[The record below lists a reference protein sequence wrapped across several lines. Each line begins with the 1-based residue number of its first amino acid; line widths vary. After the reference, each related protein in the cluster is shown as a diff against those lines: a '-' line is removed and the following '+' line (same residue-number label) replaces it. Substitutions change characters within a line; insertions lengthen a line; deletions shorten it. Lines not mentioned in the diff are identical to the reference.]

1 MVGSGQ
7 SAAEIYA
14 DLLAGTEAHGYALNW
29 VTRSPRFFPLEYT
42 KLTLEM
48 TSPEYTAYF
57 QSLPP
62 ATRAGLLREQR
73 CLYKGISS
81 DTVNAIFDAL
91 YAKQVYGG
99 VDTTLLTSTEL
110 TGATWDGTSYALD
123 LHHTEQAE
131 DFQLRTD
138 SLVLATGYAPMVP
151 EFLEP
156 VRDRIRWDDEGR
168 YVVSPTYAVDH
179 AGTEIFVQNAE
190 EHTHGFVAPDLGM
203 GAFRNSVLI
212 GTMLGREC
220 YPVEKRIAF
229 QEFGIPD
236 RLRTAVG
243 R

>member
-1 MVGSGQ
+1 M
-7 SAAEIYA
+7 
-14 DLLAGTEAHGYALNW
+14 
-29 VTRSPRFFPLEYT
+29 TRSPRFFPLEYT

-57 QSLPP
+57 QSLPS
-62 ATRAGLLREQR
+62 ATRADLLREQR
-73 CLYKGISS
+73 GLYKGISS

-123 LHHTEQAE
+123 LHHTEQDE

-151 EFLEP
+151 AFLDP